1 MGKYDSSRGGQDF
14 KAKIKWD
21 YRGDIR
27 EYCLIASGR
36 VSMSQVRGKVKGGF
50 SFNSRR
56 TMRGPQNLILRNSQ
70 LKGKSH
76 F

>member
-1 MGKYDSSRGGQDF
+1 MDS
-14 KAKIKWD
+14 KAEIKWD

-27 EYCLIASGR
+27 EY
-36 VSMSQVRGKVKGGF
+36 SMSLKLSDSFRKSWYESGKVKGGF

-56 TMRGPQNLILRNSQ
+56 TLRGPQNLILRNSQ